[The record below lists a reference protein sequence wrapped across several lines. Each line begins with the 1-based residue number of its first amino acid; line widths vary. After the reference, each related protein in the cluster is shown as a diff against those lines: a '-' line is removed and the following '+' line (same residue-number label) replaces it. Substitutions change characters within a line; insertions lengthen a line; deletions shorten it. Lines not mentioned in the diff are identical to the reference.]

1 VSHPQ
6 EALNR
11 ALAHHRRGELAQA
24 EAIYRQLLEAEP
36 ALADALQLLGFLL
49 HQRGQS
55 EQALPFIQQAIALS
69 PGVAFYHS
77 NLGLVQ
83 RALGQRDAALASFM
97 QAQRLEPGS
106 AETCNN
112 LGVVHA
118 DGGRNEDAARCFERA
133 TALHPD
139 FAEAHNNLGIA
150 LVALARHALALAS
163 FENALRLRPDIADHH
178 NNLGLALAALG
189 RRPEA
194 IESYRRAVALRPDFA
209 VALSNLAL
217 NLTREGAADE
227 AVATAR
233 HAVASDPQLAQGWS
247 HLGSALQHSGAL
259 VEAMT
264 AFRKAHALAG
274 DSPTHEANFALC
286 LLLAGEWDAGW
297 QAYECRFDHPA
308 YAPLA
313 PPPRCPIWQ
322 GEPLQGRSILVMAEQ
337 GLGDV
342 IHFAR
347 YAPLLKARGAR
358 VLLQCQPALRRLMGS
373 LAGVDERVDSQT
385 APPSTDLA
393 VAMMSLPHRFQT
405 RPDSIPAAVPYLQP
419 ELADVLTW
427 RRRLNGLQD
436 KPRVGLAWQGSQTHG
451 ADRYRSLPL
460 AALDALADVNGVH
473 FISLQRDRPDEPA
486 GPMGGRLIDLS
497 AELTD
502 MADMAAL
509 IANLDLVISVDTSV
523 CHLAGA
529 MARPVWVLLHA
540 GPDFRWLMDRE
551 DSPWY
556 PTARLFR
563 QRRVNQWGEVIER
576 VREALSALC
585 TPSPGR

>member
-1 VSHPQ
+1 MNPHQ
-6 EALNR
+6 EALHS
-11 ALAHHRRGELAQA
+11 ALAHHQSGDLASA
-24 EAIYRQLLEAEP
+24 ETIYRSLLDADP
-36 ALADALQLLGFLL
+36 TLADARQLLGFLL

-55 EQALPFIQQAIALS
+55 EQALPCILQAIALT

-83 RALGQRDAALASFM
+83 RALGQNDAALASFSE
-97 QAQRLEPGS
+97 ALRLEPGS

-118 DGGRNEDAARCFERA
+118 DGGRQEDAARCFERA
-133 TALHPD
+133 AALRPD

-150 LVALARHALALAS
+150 LVALGRHALALAS
-163 FENALRLRPDIADHH
+163 FESALRLRPDVADHH
-178 NNLGLALAALG
+178 NNQGLALAALG

-217 NLTREGAADE
+217 NLMREGAAEE

-233 HAVASDPQLAQGWS
+233 MAVAHDPALAAGWS

-259 VEAMT
+259 AEAMA
-264 AFRKAHALAG
+264 AFRKAHSLTG
-274 DSPTHEANFALC
+274 DSATHQANHALC

-297 QAYECRFDHPA
+297 LAYECRFDHPA
-308 YAPLA
+308 YTPLA
-313 PPPRCPIWQ
+313 PPPRCPTWR
-322 GEPLQGRSILVMAEQ
+322 GEPLEGRSILVMAEQ

-342 IHFAR
+342 IQFAR

-373 LAGVDERVDSQT
+373 LAGVDARVDSQA
-385 APPSTDLA
+385 APPDTDLA
-393 VAMMSLPHRFQT
+393 VAVMSLPQRFQT
-405 RPDSIPAAVPYLQP
+405 RLHSIPAAVPYLQP
-419 ELADVLTW
+419 ALADVLAW
-427 RRRLNGLQD
+427 RRRLNDLQD
-436 KPRVGLAWQGSQTHG
+436 KPRVGLVWQGSPTHG

-460 AALDALADVNGVH
+460 AALDALADIDGVH
-473 FISLQRDRPDEPA
+473 FISLQRERQAEPV
-486 GPMGGRLIDLS
+486 GPMAARLIDHS
-497 AELTD
+497 AHLGD

-509 IANLDLVISVDTSV
+509 IANLDLVITVDTSV

-563 QRRVNQWGEVIER
+563 QRRVNQWDEVMVR
-576 VREALSALC
+576 VREALAALC
-585 TPSPGR
+585 TPAQGL